1 MTEHKRDT
9 NITKIAKIDKYKKKK
24 KKKKKSEQHFYRGIQ
39 LHFGESNNKHIQI
52 QQRNDQPQSST
63 QKRLTKIFNQ

>member
-24 KKKKKSEQHFYRGIQ
+24 KKKNLNSTSTAEYNCTLVNQTISIYKFNKGMTNLKAPHKKG
-39 LHFGESNNKHIQI
+39 
-52 QQRNDQPQSST
+52 
-63 QKRLTKIFNQ
+63 